1 MELRHY
7 FNILRRSWPLV
18 IGLPLVVAL
27 LTLGAS
33 MFLPQRYGARVA
45 VTVTQQPVAPDEA
58 MLTLPDYNNYNSW
71 LASEF
76 IVDDVPQIVKGQLF
90 ARDVA
95 AYIQQQHGRDVPVGA
110 IQNALSAERTHRT
123 VYLNVQAD
131 TPENATQIAQ
141 GAVAML
147 QTNGLKYWGRGDT
160 AQLDIAVQDAP
171 ESATPLSNTR
181 TLMLDVA
188 VRTLLALILAVGL
201 AFLRHYLD
209 QSLRGRDD
217 VEALGLDVVG
227 AIPRVKGAK
236 GERPAAQE
244 PRRVNA

>member
-18 IGLPLVVAL
+18 IGLPLLVAL
-27 LTLGAS
+27 LTLGSS
-33 MFLPQRYGARVA
+33 MFGPQRYGARVA
-45 VTVTQQPVAPDEA
+45 MTVTQQPVAPNEA
-58 MLTLPDYNNYNSW
+58 TLTLPDYNNYHSW
-71 LASEF
+71 ATSEF

-110 IQNALSAERTHRT
+110 IQNALSADRTHRT
-123 VYLNVQAD
+123 VYLNVEAGSQED
-131 TPENATQIAQ
+131 ATQIAQ

-147 QTNGLKYWGRGDT
+147 QTNGLKYWGRAQT

-171 ESATPLSNTR
+171 ESAAPLSNTR
-181 TLMLDVA
+181 TLILDVA
-188 VRTLLALILAVGL
+188 VRTLLALILAIGI

-209 QSLRGRDD
+209 QSLHGRDD

-227 AIPRVKGAK
+227 AIPVVKGAK
-236 GERPAAQE
+236 GKAPAARE
-244 PRRVNA
+244 PRRVSA